1 MRDSFNFESEIYAG
15 ELMPELESFDLEFHP
30 AQFEWGEMELETP
43 AAKKRP
49 ASVGTDCGRAGA
61 PAATVSQPGG
71 RCIGTTPPVCPPV
84 PGILSVQSISSI
96 PFEYVDGVGKDPATK
111 LTVVTKRLR
120 PRTQRF
126 LPSVQ
131 TALTQF
137 VANMSRFG
145 LPIAAILTA
154 GSYCC
159 RCVSKTNS
167 LSNHSHG
174 DAFDLVGV
182 RWDSP
187 GGRETIVH
195 NWNNS
200 AERLLLRR
208 INACLRLS
216 FATVIDYHREDHRD
230 HFHGDT
236 NRGRGRETR
245 SRENLR
251 FTQEALSVVLNRSI
265 PITGRFDAATQRGL
279 IEFAG
284 GNKDVLKN
292 AALLNQTLDQ
302 LFTRIAS
309 PPVNAA
315 QPPAGGALMQEVG
328 GAPTPRPKAPTPSTV
343 PRVSPCEDPGKNPP
357 GLTICERIP
366 LGGESPA
373 QALTGIYIPAG
384 YKLQRNV
391 DLIIYLHGHKIPSG
405 VSTSATIADIWKR
418 PEFRF
423 REELND
429 SGKEV
434 ILVAPTLG
442 PKSGAWKLTD
452 EKFGLDWY
460 ADQVMKVLIARGP
473 YKGVSQQLFVGSIIL
488 ACHSGG
494 GVPMRQL
501 AQMNH
506 RYSKNIIEFWGFDC
520 LYNSGDPALWRTI
533 MTDRN
538 AELSIHFLSSTA
550 ANSLNLAGKGRP
562 PIQPPPNIK
571 VERSK
576 AKRHGLVPIT
586 HWKEKLQQSAL
597 LRNK

>member
-1 MRDSFNFESEIYAG
+1 MRDSFNFESETYAG

-30 AQFEWGEMELETP
+30 AQFEWGELELETP

-49 ASVGTDCGRAGA
+49 ARAETKCNTAGTL
-61 PAATVSQPGG
+61 AATVSQPGG

-84 PGILSVQSISSI
+84 PGILSVQSISNI
-96 PFEYVDGVGKDPATK
+96 PFEYVAGVGKDPSTK
-111 LTVVTKRLR
+111 LTVVTQRLR

-145 LPIAAILTA
+145 MPIAALLTA

-159 RCVSKTNS
+159 RCITKTNS

-216 FATVIDYHREDHRD
+216 FATVIDYHRSDHRD
-230 HFHGDT
+230 HFHCDT
-236 NRGRGRETR
+236 NRGRGRDTR

-265 PITGRFDAATQRGL
+265 PITGRFDSVTQRGL

-284 GNKDVLKN
+284 GNKNAIKN
-292 AALLNQTLDQ
+292 AALLNQTLDH
-302 LFTRIAS
+302 LFTRTAS
-309 PPVNAA
+309 PPVTAA
-315 QPPAGGALMQEVG
+315 QPAAGGALMQEVG
-328 GAPTPRPKAPTPSTV
+328 DAPTPSTV
-343 PRVSPCEDPGKNPP
+343 PRVSPCEDPAKNPP
-357 GLTICERIP
+357 GLTLCESIP
-366 LGGESPA
+366 LDSESPA
-373 QALTGIYIPAG
+373 PPVTGIYIPAG

-391 DLIIYLHGHKIPSG
+391 DLIIYLHGHKIRSG
-405 VSTSATIADIWKR
+405 ESNSATIADIWKR
-418 PEFRF
+418 PEFRL
-423 REELND
+423 REELNN

-442 PKSGAWKLTD
+442 PKSGASKLAN
-452 EKFGLDWY
+452 EQFGLDWY
-460 ADQVMKVLIARGP
+460 ADQIIKGLIARGP
-473 YKGVSQQLFVGSIIL
+473 YKGASQQLFVGSIIL

-501 AQMNH
+501 AQMKNH
-506 RYSKNIIEFWGFDC
+506 RYAKNIIEFWGFDC
-520 LYNSGDPALWRTI
+520 LYNSGDPELWRKI
-533 MTDRN
+533 MAGRN
-538 AELSIHFLSSTA
+538 AELSIHFLDSTA
-550 ANSLNLAGKGRP
+550 INSLSLAGKGRP
-562 PIQPPPNIK
+562 RKLPPPN
-571 VERSK
+571 
-576 AKRHGLVPIT
+576 A
-586 HWKEKLQQSAL
+586 
-597 LRNK
+597 